1 MINILNSLYVIRMVA
16 RTIHITEAQ
25 AVWLDDNA
33 YNTSKYVRKILTK
46 IINKEIFVDSKNK
59 TKSY

>member
-1 MINILNSLYVIRMVA
+1 MVA

-46 IINKEIFVDSKNK
+46 IINKEIFVDSKIA
-59 TKSY
+59 TKAN

>member
-1 MINILNSLYVIRMVA
+1 VINILNSLYVIRMVA

-46 IINKEIFVDSKNK
+46 IINKEIFVDSKIATK
-59 TKSY
+59 TN

>member
-1 MINILNSLYVIRMVA
+1 MVA

-59 TKSY
+59 TKSN